1 MPSFA
6 YTARDNNGA
15 QMTGTL
21 VAASLN
27 EASQQ
32 LRAEGKYPTAVNPV
46 SDSSGTEAVT
56 PGRKGI
62 KVKRAE
68 VIQFTTQLSI
78 MVETGVTLTEAL
90 DCIAEQATLPQLK
103 SMVEDIARQVQ
114 GGSDFSSALSRHP
127 RSFPRLFVSLIR
139 ASEKSGMMAKL
150 LARGTAYLRD
160 EQEIVRRVKGALT
173 YPGIML
179 AFAVTT
185 TIFLLAFV
193 LPRFAGIYAAKSA
206 ALPLPTKILLNMS
219 NFMTAHWAGLI
230 TGTLLAVVGGYFY
243 FGTEGGKRVL
253 HYIELNVPV
262 IGAMFRKMH
271 LARSLRMIGTM
282 SAAGVN
288 LVECVTTAHDLCS
301 NGHFRALWNEVSEQI
316 QTGKQLSEPLFD
328 SPLVPR
334 SISQMI
340 HSAEKSGKLS
350 FVLEQVAGYA
360 EQELKD
366 KIADL
371 TRYIEP
377 AMIIIM
383 GVIIG
388 GVAMALLLPIFT
400 ISRVVA
406 N

>member
-1 MPSFA
+1 MPTFS
-6 YTARDNNGA
+6 YTARDSSGA
-15 QMTGTL
+15 QTTGTL
-21 VAASLN
+21 IAVSLA
-27 EASQQ
+27 EASQAI
-32 LRAEGKYPTAVNPV
+32 RAEGKYPTSVQAADDATVE
-46 SDSSGTEAVT
+46 SAGQGE
-56 PGRKGI
+56 RGI

-68 VIQFTTQLSI
+68 VIQFATQLAI
-78 MVETGVTLTEAL
+78 MVETGVTLSEAL
-90 DCIAEQATLPQLK
+90 DCISQQSMQPQLK
-103 SMVEDIARQVQ
+103 AMVEDIARQVQ
-114 GGSDFSSALSRHP
+114 GGGDFSSALARHP
-127 RSFPRLFVSLIR
+127 RSFPRLFVSLIK

-160 EQEIVRRVKGALT
+160 EQDIVRRVKGALT

-193 LPRFAGIYAAKSA
+193 LPRFAGIYASKSA
-206 ALPLPTKILLNMS
+206 ALPLPTKVLLNMS
-219 NFMTAHWAGLI
+219 NFMVANWLGLI
-230 TGTLLAVVGGYFY
+230 TGTIAAVVGGYFY
-243 FGTEGGKRVL
+243 FRTEGGRKVL

-301 NGHFRALWNEVSEQI
+301 NGHFRQLWNDVSEQI
-316 QTGKQLSEPLFD
+316 QTGKQLSAPLFE

-350 FVLEQVAGYA
+350 FVLEQVAAFA

-366 KIADL
+366 KITEL

-377 AMIIIM
+377 VMIIVM
-383 GVIIG
+383 GLVIG
-388 GVAMALLLPIFT
+388 GVALALLLPIFT